1 MREALGQYACGRLTV
16 APSFYENRAYRMIL
30 TCPQCATR
38 YQIEDTKFP
47 SGGRNVR
54 CAKCAHQWFQHPPAP
69 EPEIGVTASG
79 GEMAPAP
86 LPTSPASPQS
96 APEERRSTVAAA
108 GSNAAAVSTGTV
120 ATPPMKPRGERT
132 AIAAGW
138 IGLTAILFLI
148 VWGGVRYRD
157 TIASVWPQTS
167 SLYAALRMPV
177 NARGLAFTDVNY
189 RRDIEEGQQVLTV
202 NGNVVNVSSRELAV
216 PEIAVTLTDSDK
228 RQLDRWVFSSGV
240 TRLKPGQ
247 KIAFATRRTNPPED
261 ARHLEMTF
269 AGPHG

>member
-1 MREALGQYACGRLTV
+1 
-16 APSFYENRAYRMIL
+16 MIL

-38 YQIEDTKFP
+38 YQIEDSKFP
-47 SGGRNVR
+47 PGGRKVR
-54 CAKCAHQWFQHPPAP
+54 CAKCAHQWFQQPPAP
-69 EPEIGVTASG
+69 EPEIGVTAT
-79 GEMAPAP
+79 GEEVSPPPPAQPAPAAP
-86 LPTSPASPQS
+86 QPSPD
-96 APEERRSTVAAA
+96 ELRRSTLSAAPAAPAAPASTAAA
-108 GSNAAAVSTGTV
+108 TAPA
-120 ATPPMKPRGERT
+120 KPRGERT

-138 IGLTAILFLI
+138 IGLAAILFLI

-167 SLYAALRMPV
+167 SMYALLGMPV
-177 NARGLAFTDVNY
+177 NARGLAFTEVNY
-189 RRDIEEGQQVLTV
+189 RRNIEAGQQVLTV

-216 PEIAVTLTDSDK
+216 PEIAVTLTDNDK

-240 TRLKPGQ
+240 SRLKPGQ

-269 AGPHG
+269 AGPHS